1 MDVVLLE
8 LKPVNDLSAELRYRV
23 PGQVQYQSRSLPLA
37 EIAGLYNFADRDFA
51 KNNPDLAKIGQKLFN
66 WLDGAERW
74 LSRSIA
80 FGASGA
86 IDSVSICS
94 VRLAG
99 NVPRLWFNS
108 INRISSLPSAL
119 ASW

>member
-1 MDVVLLE
+1 MDVVFLE

-37 EIAGLYNFADRDFA
+37 EITELYDFADRDFA

-80 FGASGA
+80 QKRGVLVGA
-86 IDSVSICS
+86 DF
-94 VRLAG
+94 AG
-99 NVPRLWFNS
+99 NAGAGDGVTGGRKWLCGGVKEF
-108 INRISSLPSAL
+108 L
-119 ASW
+119 ATV